1 MIANQPGTIPNDGLS
16 PLLLN
21 QRKVLEVT
29 RLNKNLLYGFM
40 QDGLFPFPVLVR
52 QKIVRWTSTSIL
64 THLESSQQT
73 GHTFNGQG
81 QAPPLAHH
89 SPVTFQPL
97 DSNHTHECCE
107 TRPFPSR
114 LRQEEVLYMLSVSR
128 SSFLRLVAEELL
140 LRPYSLSDRIKVWY
154 LDAIRSYVQSLPP
167 AWHNCP
173 QFSGRVHPVM
183 DCRKGKWN
191 PLNGKLVDEAP
202 GKTILHVR

>member
-81 QAPPLAHH
+81 QAPHWP
-89 SPVTFQPL
+89 
-97 DSNHTHECCE
+97 
-107 TRPFPSR
+107 
-114 LRQEEVLYMLSVSR
+114 
-128 SSFLRLVAEELL
+128 
-140 LRPYSLSDRIKVWY
+140 
-154 LDAIRSYVQSLPP
+154 
-167 AWHNCP
+167 
-173 QFSGRVHPVM
+173 
-183 DCRKGKWN
+183 
-191 PLNGKLVDEAP
+191 
-202 GKTILHVR
+202 TILR